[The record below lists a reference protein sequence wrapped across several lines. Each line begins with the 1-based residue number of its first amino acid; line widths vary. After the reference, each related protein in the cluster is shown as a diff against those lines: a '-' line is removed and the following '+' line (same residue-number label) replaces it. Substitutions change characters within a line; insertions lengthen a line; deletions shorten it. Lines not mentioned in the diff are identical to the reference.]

1 MVIPEIRPF
10 PEIGHNQRVEPY
22 AVPGRRHQR
31 RLSTLSDPATLGTSP
46 APTIP
51 GPFQLALKDHW
62 EVRSSPVGQGADQDE
77 NKNCPDGHTED
88 EEQSIFY
95 GLVAH
100 VTQLRLLFAQ
110 H

>member
-10 PEIGHNQRVEPY
+10 PEIGHNQR
-22 AVPGRRHQR
+22 GTIRSSR
-31 RLSTLSDPATLGTSP
+31 ATASASP

-88 EEQSIFY
+88 EEQSIFF